1 MIGLMDGFSNSS
13 QREKKE
19 VIIKSVVNDL
29 LNHVMS
35 CYRLPKTN
43 KKVDKCCVTI
53 LVELRGKHKKD
64 ALEIMGQLCN
74 KEEER
79 LGLNILWISI
89 RKSLEEGASF
99 FLITD
104 MQPDNYH

>member
-1 MIGLMDGFSNSS
+1 MDEFSNSS
-13 QREKKE
+13 QREKKK
-19 VIIKSVVNDL
+19 VIIKSVVNAL
-29 LNHVMS
+29 PNHVMS
-35 CYRLPKTN
+35 CYRLPKIN

-53 LVELRGKHKKD
+53 LVELWGKHKRD
-64 ALEIMGQLCN
+64 AVEIMGQLYN

-79 LGLNILWISI
+79 LGLKILWISI
-89 RKSLEEGASF
+89 WKSLEEGASF